1 MTQDRFKELQRMLTV
16 QNELVRF
23 QAVVILQEH
32 MHEALKTREGLSWL
46 RWSMRVLSEA
56 APADPTPHG
65 PYYWPY

>member
-46 RWSMRVLSEA
+46 RWSMSVLSEA
-56 APADPTPHG
+56 APADPKPHG